1 MPGSVPAQA
10 PAASSPRGRRER
22 FISVVIPNRNGAAT
36 LGQCLAAAFASDYG
50 RFEVVVADDC
60 SEDASIEIV
69 RAFPCRLVRL
79 ASHGGVSR
87 ARNAGARASVGE
99 LLLFIDSDCLLRR
112 DTLSVANASYGERR
126 DRILGG
132 TYTPSPHDRDFFS
145 AFQSVFINHFE
156 TKRSEPDYV
165 AAHAMVVDPE
175 LFRRS
180 GGFVEGSFIGVAASV
195 EDVEFSHRL
204 RRQGCR
210 LAVDPDLQVQHVFR
224 FSLRRSLGNAVR
236 KARYWTRYSL
246 ANRDLLADSGAASL
260 ELKINV
266 LGALLAA
273 CLAGASLAWRTAW
286 PLAAVPPI
294 LALDLAVN
302 RRLAAAW
309 LRARG
314 ARFLALAILYYLTLY
329 AAAVAIGA
337 ALGVTN
343 HLWSTRPLGR
353 YRPCTP
359 RFGTRALSFP
369 RGDPST

>member
-1 MPGSVPAQA
+1 MIH
-10 PAASSPRGRRER
+10 ER
-22 FISVVIPNRNGAAT
+22 FISIVIPVHDGAAT
-36 LGQCLAAAFASDYG
+36 IGKCLAAALASEYG
-50 RFEVVVADDC
+50 RFEVVVVDDG
-60 SEDASIEIV
+60 STDGSAEIIE
-69 RAFPCRLVRL
+69 AFPVELVRFPL
-79 ASHGGVSR
+79 RLGVSR
-87 ARNAGARASVGE
+87 ARNAGAAASSGD
-99 LLLFIDSDCLLRR
+99 LLIFIDADCLLPPDALAIAGR
-112 DTLSVANASYGERR
+112 SYGARK
-126 DRILGG
+126 DLVLGG
-132 TYTPSPHDRDFFS
+132 TYTPRPHDADFFS
-145 AFQSVFINHFE
+145 VFQSVFIHHFE
-156 TKRSEPDYV
+156 TKRAHPDYV

-204 RRQGCR
+204 RRQDCR

-273 CLAGASLAWRTAW
+273 CLAGASLAWGTAW

-329 AAAVAIGA
+329 AAAVAVGA